1 MASESAA
8 TILCT
13 SKQTRFHIESPN
25 YRELDIE
32 GLDIS
37 ITSSGKPTHQG
48 KTKTEGEGVELLSN
62 AKLRLK
68 GARYA
73 LVGKNG
79 TGKSTLLKAI
89 AEKLIPGIPEGTR
102 IAILQQSRIIDKESK
117 KSSESK
123 TGDGSS
129 VLEGVIEH
137 ATTKQAIDQEI
148 KILSDGIESSDPY
161 AAVRALRQLKHHRQ
175 QQRLFR
181 LDKDARLR
189 SGTRGFQARKVLL
202 AQEKLV
208 RAAQELLEQSAED
221 ILPESLQAE
230 TQEFAETLV
239 EIQLQAD
246 PAHVAEIE
254 SNARRILT
262 GLGFTEADMA
272 KPIASLS
279 GGWHMRAA
287 LATALLQKADILILD
302 EPTNFL
308 DLLGIIWL
316 QRYLEGLG
324 ESEHP
329 PTGLNINARGGRFK
343 LSRDIAVSHLST
355 QKQIDIPPED
365 RPVIIAI
372 PEPPDLRFPG
382 PLVSLEKSSFR
393 YAPSSPFKVEAIT
406 LSVNIGDRVGILGLN
421 GAGKS
426 TLIKLLTGESSPTSG
441 NVTTHPRLKLGYYSQ
456 HAVEAIR
463 ALGSIEPDLTALG
476 LLTREVRGVLDE
488 GDLRGLL
495 GQLGLPGRLASGVSL
510 IKLSGGQVVRCQLAR
525 LLWKRPH
532 CLILDE
538 VTTHLDYETVSALRE
553 ALHDWE
559 GAVILVSHDRWF
571 MRGVVE
577 GAMEADDNPEDEEDK
592 DIQNL
597 RRRDVYCLMAGKLV
611 KLENGVDQFERITE
625 KQAKRLLMA

>member
-208 RAAQELLEQSAED
+208 RAAQELQIPLM
-221 ILPESLQAE
+221 SL
-230 TQEFAETLV
+230 
-239 EIQLQAD
+239 
-246 PAHVAEIE
+246 
-254 SNARRILT
+254 
-262 GLGFTEADMA
+262 
-272 KPIASLS
+272 
-279 GGWHMRAA
+279 
-287 LATALLQKADILILD
+287 
-302 EPTNFL
+302 
-308 DLLGIIWL
+308 
-316 QRYLEGLG
+316 
-324 ESEHP
+324 
-329 PTGLNINARGGRFK
+329 K
-343 LSRDIAVSHLST
+343 LS
-355 QKQIDIPPED
+355 
-365 RPVIIAI
+365 
-372 PEPPDLRFPG
+372 
-382 PLVSLEKSSFR
+382 
-393 YAPSSPFKVEAIT
+393 
-406 LSVNIGDRVGILGLN
+406 
-421 GAGKS
+421 
-426 TLIKLLTGESSPTSG
+426 
-441 NVTTHPRLKLGYYSQ
+441 
-456 HAVEAIR
+456 
-463 ALGSIEPDLTALG
+463 
-476 LLTREVRGVLDE
+476 
-488 GDLRGLL
+488 
-495 GQLGLPGRLASGVSL
+495 
-510 IKLSGGQVVRCQLAR
+510 QVVRCQLAR